1 MIVSVSGKIGSGKD
15 TVGSIIQY
23 LTTYKSYGY
32 THPTTEKDFNDFTKN
47 NHFNSWKIVK
57 WADKL
62 KDMVCILL
70 SCTRKQLEDR
80 VFKETPLGEEW
91 TSYGY
96 ANGFWSHSDNN
107 PSHKTMD
114 TIQCDK
120 ETYEE
125 QKRINWQTAY
135 KRELT
140 PRLLMQ
146 LLGTEC
152 GRNILHPNVWVT
164 STLNDYKGDIE
175 IWKDIIGYE
184 SKYQISN
191 FGRVKGLDRKII
203 YGDESKGEYHTKKES
218 ILKST
223 ITGHYEMIKL
233 EGNNSVTIHSLVANH
248 FIPKIENKNYIN
260 HIDQNPLNNFYKNLE
275 WCTQSENILSA
286 NKNGNGNIGSKQAD
300 AKLTEQDVIKIKE
313 YLKNKTYKQ
322 NKIAELFNI
331 STTTIS
337 DIKHGRK
344 WAHIGNDGNVVN
356 IKTVS
361 PILPINLP
369 NWIITDTRF
378 PNEADAVK
386 SRGGINIR
394 LQRNSDLDNNDIH
407 VSETALDFYKFDY
420 VVDNN
425 GTIED
430 LIIKVKEI
438 LIKEQII

>member
-15 TVGSIIQY
+15 TVGKIIQY
-23 LTTYKSYGY
+23 LIYMT
-32 THPTTEKDFNDFTKN
+32 KDVAGRYYPPDVFIDEIHDVYLDHASN
-47 NHFNSWKIVK
+47 WKIVK

-70 SCTRKQLEDR
+70 SCTREQLEDR

-152 GRNILHPNVWVT
+152 GRQIIHSNVWVT
-164 STLNDYKGDIE
+164 STLNDYRGDIE

-313 YLKNKTYKQ
+313 YLKK
-322 NKIAELFNI
+322 
-331 STTTIS
+331 
-337 DIKHGRK
+337 
-344 WAHIGNDGNVVN
+344 
-356 IKTVS
+356 
-361 PILPINLP
+361 
-369 NWIITDTRF
+369 
-378 PNEADAVK
+378 
-386 SRGGINIR
+386 
-394 LQRNSDLDNNDIH
+394 
-407 VSETALDFYKFDY
+407 
-420 VVDNN
+420 
-425 GTIED
+425 
-430 LIIKVKEI
+430 
-438 LIKEQII
+438 